1 VYILNMALRKV
12 PTIFAETKTLRI
24 FVYPNDGKFYI
35 SPGLIFVA
43 GKVFVF
49 EGMEGDL
56 LPPPCIIGIK
66 VEGTFTEKFTAQW
79 PKHGDEIL
87 DEVFYHQYSLET
99 LQTFEEKNGSDIL
112 GVELVTEEQ
121 LAELSQEEIERLD
134 LKVDTSECKEAKRK
148 LYAGYGKYG
157 NGYEAVVFDAQ
168 NIKSVIAKSFPIESS
183 EIDYKILATFV
194 KENLYQ
200 HVYGPL
206 HIEPLYVP
214 SFGEGDFAACVDGFG
229 KAYSFRETFRD
240 IILI

>member
-1 VYILNMALRKV
+1 MAIRKV
-12 PTIFAETKTLRI
+12 PTIFADSESLRVS
-24 FVYPNDGKFYI
+24 VYPNDGKFYI

-79 PKHGDEIL
+79 PKHGDGEEIL
-87 DEVFYHQYSLET
+87 DQVFYDQYGLET
-99 LQTFEEKNGSDIL
+99 LETFAKLNGSQI
-112 GVELVTEEQ
+112 GVETVTEKQ
-121 LAELSQEEIERLD
+121 LEGLSTEEIESRFGI
-134 LKVDTSECKEAKRK
+134 KVDTSQCKDAKRK
-148 LYAGYGKYG
+148 LYAEYGKYP
-157 NGYEAVVFDAQ
+157 NGYEAVVFDPQ

-183 EIDYKILATFV
+183 ETDYKILATFV

-214 SFGEGDFAACVDGFG
+214 SFTDGGFASCVDAFG
-229 KAYSFRETFRD
+229 LAYSFRETFRD

>member
-1 VYILNMALRKV
+1 MALRKV

-87 DEVFYHQYSLET
+87 DEVFYHQYSLEN
-99 LQTFEEKNGSDIL
+99 LETFAKLNGSQI
-112 GVELVTEEQ
+112 GVETVTEKQ

-134 LKVDTSECKEAKRK
+134 LKIDTSECKEAKRK
-148 LYAGYGKYG
+148 LYAEYGKYP
-157 NGYEAVVFDAQ
+157 NGYKAVVFDPQ

-183 EIDYKILATFV
+183 ETDYKILATFV

-229 KAYSFRETFRD
+229 QAYSFRETFRD